1 MFFTTNITSQTHI
14 YEYKSGGW
22 ALNQAYLRR
31 ASRFRTISR
40 DSLIFHFVWFNPS
53 GGVGSAHIHP
63 EILPAGAERA
73 EKLLVLRN
81 IHIQR
86 VLMKWLVF
94 VFFFLRQHY
103 IYAAA
108 GWACKICT
116 YVHICTRRRATIY
129 TAYGDSSDRKNASA
143 IKSEIRRHAQVD
155 LILLPRCSPRL
166 SD

>member
-14 YEYKSGGW
+14 YEYKSGGCT
-22 ALNQAYLRR
+22 LNQAYLRR

-73 EKLLVLRN
+73 EKLLVPRN
-81 IHIQR
+81 IHSESANEMTGFC
-86 VLMKWLVF
+86 V
-94 VFFFLRQHY
+94 FFLRQHY

-108 GWACKICT
+108 GWACKICGNAHVYT
-116 YVHICTRRRATIY
+116 YAPAATIY
-129 TAYGDSSDRKNASA
+129 RRLWWFIRQKNARVQS
-143 IKSEIRRHAQVD
+143 KVK
-155 LILLPRCSPRL
+155 
-166 SD
+166 